1 MNRLCMGCMKEYD
14 DQFDICPRCGYV
26 FNTPPEQS
34 YHIAPGSIL
43 QQRYIVGR
51 VLGFGGFGITYV
63 GWDYIMGRKVAI
75 KEYLP
80 SEFATRMPTQLKV
93 TVYNGDPEEQFREGL
108 LKTLDEAK
116 RLAKFE
122 SVPGVVQIYDC
133 FEANGTSY
141 IVMEFLEGITLKE
154 YLETHGQMTVDQ
166 AVKVILQ
173 ITSAMAAVHKTGILH
188 RDIAPD
194 NIYVLN
200 PEEPDDLKV
209 KLLDF
214 GAARYATTKHSK
226 SLSVII
232 KPGYAPEEQYRSR
245 GDQGSWTDVYALAAT
260 FYKLLTGVTPED
272 AMERSVKDEVKKPSK
287 MGVKLS
293 KPMETALMNALNVK
307 IQDRT
312 QTMEDFTRELTAAE
326 VKERSITKLK
336 NDTGRLPGWILATGS
351 LGLAIAAVV
360 ATLMLTGV
368 IKMGIK
374 SGESQLRQNQVRV
387 PNVVN
392 KEADEAEIVLQTQEL
407 GMSRDKMVY
416 SKEIP
421 LNLVSYQEIKEN
433 TSVEKN
439 TAVVVW
445 ISMGAEKGV
454 IPAVTGL
461 LREEAEERLKAAG
474 FTDVKI
480 EESQDEG
487 VYNSVLEIS
496 EQPGANVELDKEIV
510 ITVCVNEKAQEG
522 DSSVLVKMPNLAGM
536 NKEQAQVELAQ
547 TGFQINWV
555 EEFSDKPEGTVL
567 EQNPQAG
574 QEANL
579 GAYVTVRVSKGA
591 EKIYMENVQLMTEQ
605 EARSTIEG
613 LGLTVGTVTRQ
624 YSSSIAAGKV
634 ISQSVAQDQEVKKG
648 DNVNLVISNGRD
660 PAQQKTGAGSTT
672 KAQVQ
677 ATTEA
682 TSAQATQTQPE
693 TTAANVPEE
702 SVTTNEN
709 QEVDKTENQDLVI
722 VEPGPGAS
730 PESAA
735 VEATVSAETTISAG
749 PSAGL
754 SAGPSADN
762 SALSSG
768 NESSNSSTDSPPSGD
783 SSPGGL

>member
-474 FTDVKI
+474 FTDIKI
-480 EESQDEG
+480 EESKDEG

-510 ITVCVNEKAQEG
+510 ITVCVNENAQEG
-522 DSSVLVKMPNLAGM
+522 DSTVLVKMPDLTGM

-547 TGFQINWV
+547 AGFQINWV

-660 PAQQKTGAGSTT
+660 PAQQTSSADSTT
-672 KAQVQ
+672 QSPVQ
-677 ATTEA
+677 ATTGA
-682 TSAQATQTQPE
+682 ARTQAPATQAE
-693 TTAANVPEE
+693 TTAAANTQGQTE
-702 SVTTNEN
+702 VTAAA
-709 QEVDKTENQDLVI
+709 TE
-722 VEPGPGAS
+722 
-730 PESAA
+730 AA
-735 VEATVSAETTISAG
+735 TEAPTQA
-749 PSAGL
+749 P
-754 SAGPSADN
+754 PQP
-762 SALSSG
+762 
-768 NESSNSSTDSPPSGD
+768 TDSQEPNRASD
-783 SSPGGL
+783 LSVF